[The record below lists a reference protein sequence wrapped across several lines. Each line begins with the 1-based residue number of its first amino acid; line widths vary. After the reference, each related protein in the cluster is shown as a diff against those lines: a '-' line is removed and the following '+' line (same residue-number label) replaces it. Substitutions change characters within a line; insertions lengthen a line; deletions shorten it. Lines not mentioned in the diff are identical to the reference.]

1 MDGEVKKDN
10 TPTNVDSVNNSRV
23 YEVLNKTRS
32 WISSALGVI
41 ITVIG
46 VAVIFVVAS
55 LEGTRE
61 IKASKSDSG
70 KLLNEWR
77 ASQEVIAG
85 YPEELVDIVSY
96 KDKEYYFVID
106 SLSEENEIIKW
117 HFAYDGGL
125 EYVFSDY
132 KFYIL
137 TALTIAIAMF
147 VSSVNYISTVRSVKR
162 TTEFMGTLKYYQEK
176 KEAVVK
182 FTQLIPDFCAYKN
195 KQVYEATKR
204 DIIEDADINYDFYCS
219 DKFDISKLE
228 EWQLKILNKIK
239 KIKVSK
245 LHSSDLLQESGV
257 VSVKVEQLPTS
268 QQSHQKKFLISG
280 FFQKL
285 VMSGLSGL
293 VVAFGVVFGNWVL
306 GLTYGLTILISYV
319 SSIVVATDFT
329 STTLRNRYLAKADF
343 LNEFNNIKETFVNKA
358 KELEL
363 ARVKEE
369 QEALLLED
377 AKKEYVKPLVE
388 VDTNPI
394 QEKILE
400 YHNLQ
405 KQFT

>member
-32 WISSALGVI
+32 WISSALGII

-61 IKASKSDSG
+61 INASKSDSG

-176 KEAVVK
+176 
-182 FTQLIPDFCAYKN
+182 
-195 KQVYEATKR
+195 R
-204 DIIEDADINYDFYCS
+204 
-219 DKFDISKLE
+219 
-228 EWQLKILNKIK
+228 
-239 KIKVSK
+239 
-245 LHSSDLLQESGV
+245 SSS
-257 VSVKVEQLPTS
+257 
-268 QQSHQKKFLISG
+268 
-280 FFQKL
+280 
-285 VMSGLSGL
+285 
-293 VVAFGVVFGNWVL
+293 
-306 GLTYGLTILISYV
+306 
-319 SSIVVATDFT
+319 
-329 STTLRNRYLAKADF
+329 
-343 LNEFNNIKETFVNKA
+343 
-358 KELEL
+358 
-363 ARVKEE
+363 
-369 QEALLLED
+369 
-377 AKKEYVKPLVE
+377 
-388 VDTNPI
+388 
-394 QEKILE
+394 
-400 YHNLQ
+400 
-405 KQFT
+405 